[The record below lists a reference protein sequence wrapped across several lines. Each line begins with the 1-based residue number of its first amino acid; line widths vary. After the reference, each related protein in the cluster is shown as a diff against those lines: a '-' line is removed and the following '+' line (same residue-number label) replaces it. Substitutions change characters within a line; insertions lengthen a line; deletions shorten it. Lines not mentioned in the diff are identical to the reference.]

1 MFYFVFFLH
10 ENAILLGLEFL
21 AGGDLEGHVTMA
33 TRFAEDTARYLQ
45 TNYRS
50 ASQDSIFPIFLFIPT
65 SYRHNCCGR
74 CEFQEVIVNMI
85 EL

>member
-45 TNYRS
+45 TNYGS
-50 ASQDSIFPIFLFIPT
+50 LVKTLYFPYFSLSPQATDITAVEDVCP
-65 SYRHNCCGR
+65 RK
-74 CEFQEVIVNMI
+74 
-85 EL
+85 